1 MKVQSSKS
9 PNIKDW
15 VLQRNEVS
23 NSTDRMFMTPGY
35 SQDANADNVQIF
47 HGREIRQ
54 VPHAA
59 GGMGFVLQL
68 SMAKDDPEGWTPEEV
83 KEYDGWG
90 HDSGRNWRNVDRW
103 EQEGFKDVKNKF
115 GDRAFGLHHR
125 FLGTA

>member
-1 MKVQSSKS
+1 
-9 PNIKDW
+9 
-15 VLQRNEVS
+15 
-23 NSTDRMFMTPGY
+23 MTPGY

-83 KEYDGWG
+83 NEYDGWG

-125 FLGTA
+125 FLGTAWAWCF